1 MKKLL
6 LYLLALTLALSL
18 TACSGG
24 GNPASAQQSS
34 KPSPSAPE
42 QSKSAAPESK
52 ASLSAPELL
61 SSTYVD
67 IMKDGRFYMRY
78 IATVTTDEGDFESE
92 IATATDGETVANIMD
107 TMGIK
112 MRTLVKDGSFYQID
126 DASKTYM
133 KLDIPEM
140 QMDTGLTE
148 TEDLVY
154 LGSGTDSV
162 NGKVLPYEEY
172 QVSDGTIRFYMD
184 NKSLY
189 ALVIKTA
196 DGDMTMLVLEISDK
210 IPAGMLELQADY
222 KETAMPSFA
231 AGIEMDE
238 ETKRELEELQKE
250 FGDMSP
256 EEIQKQAEEA
266 MRQAGIDPQNLP
278 TN

>member
-6 LYLLALTLALSL
+6 LHLLALTLALSL

-24 GNPASAQQSS
+24 GNPASAEQSS
-34 KPSPSAPE
+34 KPGASAPE

-52 ASLSAPELL
+52 TPSAPELL
-61 SSTYVD
+61 SSAYVD

-78 IATVTTDEGDFESE
+78 TATVTTDEGDFESE
-92 IATATDGETVANIMD
+92 MATATDGETVANIMD

-112 MRTLVKDGSFYQID
+112 MRTLVMDGSFYQID
-126 DASKTYM
+126 DAAKTYM
-133 KLDIPEM
+133 KIDIPET

-172 QVSDGTIRFYMD
+172 QVSDGTIRFYME
-184 NKSLY
+184 NKNLY

-196 DGDMTMLVLEISDK
+196 DGDMTMLVQEISDK
-210 IPAGMLELQADY
+210 IPDGMLELQADY
-222 KETAMPSFA
+222 KQTAMPSIA

-266 MRQAGIDPQNLP
+266 LRQAGINPENLP

>member
-6 LYLLALTLALSL
+6 LHLLTLTLALSL

-24 GNPASAQQSS
+24 GNPASAEQSN
-34 KPSPSAPE
+34 KPSTSAPE

-52 ASLSAPELL
+52 APSAPELL
-61 SSTYVD
+61 SSAYVD

-78 IATVTTDEGDFESE
+78 TATVTTDEGDFESE

-107 TMGIK
+107 TVGIK
-112 MRTLVKDGSFYQID
+112 MRTLVMDGSFYQID
-126 DASKTYM
+126 DTSKTYM
-133 KLDIPEM
+133 KIDIPET

-184 NKSLY
+184 GKNLY

-196 DGDMTMLVLEISDK
+196 DGDMTMVVQEISDK

-222 KETAMPSFA
+222 KETAMPTIA

-238 ETKRELEELQKE
+238 ETKQQLEELQEE

-266 MRQAGIDPQNLP
+266 LRQAGINPENLP